1 MNFSENIKQWVSIDT
16 EIRKLNDIIKS
27 KREKKY
33 NILKDIIKYKNDN
46 NLNNTLIKISDGS
59 LKFNSI
65 KQFQPIT
72 YCYIKDCLKEI
83 IDDEEQIDFIINYL
97 KEKRN
102 YKVVEDIKRIYL

>member
-1 MNFSENIKQWVSIDT
+1 MNFSENIKEWVSIDT
-16 EIRKLNDIIKS
+16 EIRKLNEMIKT
-27 KREKKY
+27 KREKKHDVLK
-33 NILKDIIKYKNDN
+33 NIIEYKNNN
-46 NLNNTLIKISDGS
+46 NLNNTLIRISDGS
-59 LKFNSI
+59 LRFTSV

-83 IDDEEQIDFIINYL
+83 IDDEDQIDFIINYL

>member
-1 MNFSENIKQWVSIDT
+1 MDFSENIKQWVSIDT
-16 EIRKLNDIIKS
+16 EIRKLNELIKS
-27 KREKKY
+27 KREKKHI
-33 NILKDIIKYKNDN
+33 ILKDIIDYKNDN

-59 LKFNSI
+59 LRFTSL

-83 IDDEEQIDFIINYL
+83 IDDEDQIDFIINYL